1 MVRGRQDCG
10 QEGEDGQPETAA
22 EPGVRWAQSVQAGL
36 EAGGL
41 GAGRLRAD
49 QSLSAQRTGW
59 GPGRSCLDLHRHCEP
74 VPSCVS
80 DSSSGV
86 WGRWWDLGK
95 GLSRVWHTG
104 NIRDANKGC

>member
-49 QSLSAQRTGW
+49 QSQRTEDRL
-59 GPGRSCLDLHRHCEP
+59 GPREELPGLA
-74 VPSCVS
+74 PS
-80 DSSSGV
+80 
-86 WGRWWDLGK
+86 L
-95 GLSRVWHTG
+95 
-104 NIRDANKGC
+104 